1 MQALDHYSV
10 RILLS
15 AGLPIFPVVIG
26 VASRHD
32 DDYGVRND
40 EGALI

>member
-32 DDYGVRND
+32 DYGVRND